1 MRRALEER
9 LLISLGLSWD
19 LPFIF
24 EKAQQT
30 RLMRGMR
37 YAFADCVLDT
47 ERHEFRRDGALCH
60 LEPQVFRLLELLLE
74 RAGEVVTRDEIIDIV
89 WNGRIVS
96 EATIAARIS
105 AARAAVGDTGQAQEV
120 IRTVTRV
127 GLQCVAEV
135 SHEAPA
141 GPVAAPAPDPLA
153 MRMTASA
160 DGSLIAWAEEGAGPP
175 LIRAGHWLTNLD
187 RDRTSPIWG
196 PWLARLGRGRRLIR
210 YDNRGTGLSDVDCG
224 APSLE
229 RYAEDLLAVADA
241 AGLETFDIF
250 AASQSLAVS
259 CVVAARHPDRVRR
272 IVSYGG
278 YPQGSAVRADA
289 GSAAMAEAMGTM
301 LRLGW
306 GQPDGGYMKSFLALF
321 MPSSTPEQAAA
332 FARLQLASATP
343 DRAVEIRDVIAR
355 FDVVALLPEVKA
367 PVLVAHARGDSLHP
381 FAQAQLLM
389 QHLPDARL
397 LPLESDNHIL
407 MPDEPAFEMLMEA
420 VDGFLA

>member
-1 MRRALEER
+1 
-9 LLISLGLSWD
+9 
-19 LPFIF
+19 
-24 EKAQQT
+24 
-30 RLMRGMR
+30 MRGMR
-37 YAFADCVLDT
+37 YVFANCLLDT

-74 RAGEVVTRDEIIDIV
+74 RAGEVVSRDQIVEAV

-105 AARAAVGDTGQAQEV
+105 GARAAVGDTGAAQAV

-127 GLQCVAEV
+127 GLQLVAEV
-135 SHEAPA
+135 TREVPETPA
-141 GPVAAPAPDPLA
+141 KAAAPGPLE
-153 MRMTASA
+153 MRMTASE
-160 DGSLIAWAEEGAGPP
+160 DGSLIAWTAQGAGPP

-210 YDNRGTGLSDVDCG
+210 YDNRGTGLSDAECG

-229 RYAEDLLAVADA
+229 RYAQDLLAVADA
-241 AGLETFDIF
+241 AGLERFDIF

-259 CVVAARHPDRVRR
+259 CMVAARHPGRVRR

-278 YPQGSAVRADA
+278 YLQGSALRADA

-306 GQPDGGYMKSFLALF
+306 GQPDGGYMKSFLSLI
-321 MPSSTPEQAAA
+321 MPSSSPEQAAA
-332 FARLQLASATP
+332 FARLQLASSTP
-343 DRAVEIRDVIAR
+343 ERAVEIREVFAR
-355 FDVVALLPEVKA
+355 FDVVDLLPEVRA

-381 FAQAQLLM
+381 FSQAKLLM

-397 LPLESDNHIL
+397 LPLDSDNHIL
-407 MPDEPAFEMLMEA
+407 MPDEPAFGVLMEA

>member
-1 MRRALEER
+1 
-9 LLISLGLSWD
+9 
-19 LPFIF
+19 
-24 EKAQQT
+24 
-30 RLMRGMR
+30 MR
-37 YAFADCVLDT
+37 YAFADCLLDT
-47 ERHEFRRDGALCH
+47 DRHEFRRDGALCH
-60 LEPQVFRLLELLLE
+60 LEPQVFRLLELLLD
-74 RAGEVVTRDEIIDIV
+74 RAGEVVRRDEIVDTV

-105 AARAAVGDTGQAQEV
+105 GARAAVGDTGAAQEV
-120 IRTVTRV
+120 IRTVPRV
-127 GLQCVAEV
+127 GLQLVAEV
-135 SHEAPA
+135 TSEAPETPA
-141 GPVAAPAPDPLA
+141 RTTAPGPLA
-153 MRMTASA
+153 MQMTASA

-210 YDNRGTGLSDVDCG
+210 YDNRGTGLSDADCG
-224 APSLE
+224 PPSLE

-241 AGLETFDIF
+241 AGLEQFDIF

-259 CVVAARHPDRVRR
+259 CVVAARHPGRVRR

-278 YPQGSAVRADA
+278 YPQGSAVRAEA

-306 GQPDGGYMKSFLALF
+306 GQPDGGYMKSFLSLF
-321 MPSSTPEQAAA
+321 MPRSTPEQAAA
-332 FARLQLASATP
+332 LAQSQLASATP
-343 DRAVEIRDVIAR
+343 ERAVEIREVISR
-355 FDVVALLPEVKA
+355 FDIVDLLPAVRV

-381 FAQAQLLM
+381 FSQAKLLM
-389 QHLPDARL
+389 QHLPDARF

-407 MPDEPAFEMLMEA
+407 MPDEPAFGVLMDA
-420 VDGFLA
+420 VDRFLA